1 VFFSTIKLLEK
12 IIIHIT
18 VAAAAAAA
26 ALKSQSIMHYNKTET
41 FGAKFCQ
48 LSPKNVLFGG
58 PG

>member
-18 VAAAAAAA
+18 VAAAA

>member
-26 ALKSQSIMHYNKTET
+26 LKSQSIMHYNKIE
-41 FGAKFCQ
+41 
-48 LSPKNVLFGG
+48 
-58 PG
+58 

>member
-18 VAAAAAAA
+18 VAAAAA

>member
-1 VFFSTIKLLEK
+1 MLEK
-12 IIIHIT
+12 NIIHIT
-18 VAAAAAAA
+18 VAAAA